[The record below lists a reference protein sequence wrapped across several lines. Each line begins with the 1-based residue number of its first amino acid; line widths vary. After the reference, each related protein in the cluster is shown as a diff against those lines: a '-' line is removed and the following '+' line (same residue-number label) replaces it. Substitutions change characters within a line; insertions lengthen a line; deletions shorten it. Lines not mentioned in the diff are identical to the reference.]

1 MVVGFLTGGAADE
14 PSKLRHHACT
24 VIKIHSTL
32 SLHIYSYR
40 THQESYLTYQKV
52 GTYSTVS
59 QCCSGYVGAPPD
71 CQGKELSVEHIQNIF
86 VI

>member
-1 MVVGFLTGGAADE
+1 MAYKYT
-14 PSKLRHHACT
+14 PHY
-24 VIKIHSTL
+24 HS
-32 SLHIYSYR
+32 IFVRSYR

-71 CQGKELSVEHIQNIF
+71 CQGKELRVEYTEHLRYITSYLASYLVV
-86 VI
+86 VICLLSHV